1 MLLYKDNPFLAL
13 CNDMTILALY
23 LLTIY
28 GAVQLYQRKY
38 YLFQTGLLSSGQR
51 NGPGDGGR
59 AVKVP
64 PHREAEAKETFKI
77 NQFNL
82 VASDMMALNRTL
94 PDYRMEE

>member
-1 MLLYKDNPFLAL
+1 MVGWWAITELLLLLLCKSTSDKLVNYFESMLKS
-13 CNDMTILALY
+13 IY
-23 LLTIY
+23 LL
-28 GAVQLYQRKY
+28 LS
-38 YLFQTGLLSSGQR
+38 QTGLLSGSQR

-64 PHREAEAKETFKI
+64 SDREAEAKETFKI